1 MPKLTA
7 ALDELAN
14 TTPAYQQAALNCQ
27 RDLRSENN
35 PHGNIPEAVTAELE
49 QQLDEAA
56 EPPDSNQWQ
65 QWAQQHNCIGLP
77 KHYQSVEPNCQQLVK
92 VMSYRHLKRQASK
105 AKSASRPQAL
115 PSYSVQRQQAAEL
128 PAYKPM
134 TGEDYR
140 EQEFKGKEL
149 EGSSGN
155 PADASWW
162 SFATDEQK
170 LEYHCANQYM
180 QALALS
186 PRQIDQARLDGFALL
201 VSIDRADLQ
210 QKLYKPSALNALNA
224 DTLFRPDLSARNYG
238 LTAPTKANGADLS
251 VRKAN
256 GACQPVAEVVS
267 ATIEWRQLGDNMVQI
282 RAYHF
287 DQNTQEQSA

>member
-7 ALDELAN
+7 ALDKLASTN
-14 TTPAYQQAALNCQ
+14 PPYQQTALNCQ
-27 RDLRSENN
+27 RDLRSESN
-35 PHGNIPEAVTAELE
+35 PHGNIPEAVTTKLE
-49 QQLDEAA
+49 QQLEQAVEA
-56 EPPDSNQWQ
+56 PDSAQWQ

-77 KHYQSVEPNCQQLVK
+77 KHYQSVEPNCQRLVK

-115 PSYSVQRQQAAEL
+115 PSYSVQRQQSAEL
-128 PAYKPM
+128 SAYKPM
-134 TGEDYR
+134 ASEDYR
-140 EQEFKGKEL
+140 EQKFKGREL

-162 SFATDEQK
+162 GFDTDEQE
-170 LEYHCANQYM
+170 LDYQYANQYM

-201 VSIDRADLQ
+201 VSINRADLQ
-210 QKLYKPSALNALNA
+210 QNLYKPSALNAFVA

-238 LTAPTKANGADLS
+238 LTAPVNKAYP
-251 VRKAN
+251 
-256 GACQPVAEVVS
+256 PVAEVVS
-267 ATIEWRQLGDNMVQI
+267 ATIEWQQLAGNKVQI

-287 DQNTQEQSA
+287 DQNTQEQST

>member
-7 ALDELAN
+7 ALDKLASTN
-14 TTPAYQQAALNCQ
+14 PPYQQTALNCQ
-27 RDLRSENN
+27 QDLRSDNN

-49 QQLDEAA
+49 QQLDEAT
-56 EPPDSNQWQ
+56 ESPDSNQWQ
-65 QWAQQHNCIGLP
+65 QWAKQYNCLGLP
-77 KHYQSVEPNCQQLVK
+77 EHYHPVDPDCQRLVK
-92 VMSYRHLKRQASK
+92 VMSYSYFKRQASK

-115 PSYSVQRQQAAEL
+115 PSYSVQRQQSAEL
-128 PAYKPM
+128 SAYKPM
-134 TGEDYR
+134 AGEDYR
-140 EQEFKGKEL
+140 EQKFKGREL

-162 SFATDEQK
+162 GFDTDEQE
-170 LEYHCANQYM
+170 LDYQYANQYM

-210 QKLYKPSALNALNA
+210 QNLYKPSALNAFVA
-224 DTLFRPDLSARNYG
+224 DTLFRPDISDNNYG
-238 LTAPTKANGADLS
+238 LTAPVNKAYP
-251 VRKAN
+251 
-256 GACQPVAEVVS
+256 PVAEVVS
-267 ATIEWRQLGDNMVQI
+267 ATIEWQQLAGNKVQI

-287 DQNTQEQSA
+287 DQNTQEQST